1 MVLLCLLF
9 ILNDHDQVDE
19 EEEQDGTSA
28 RLKQGINFKK

>member
-1 MVLLCLLF
+1 MVLLCPFF
-9 ILNDHDQVDE
+9 ILDDQVDE

>member
-1 MVLLCLLF
+1 MVLLCLFF
-9 ILNDHDQVDE
+9 ILDDQVDE